1 MPNDHPAA
9 GQPEYLGAASSTQ
22 ASPREGRVRSRR
34 GVAIGVAVGVV
45 GAVAGGGW
53 AALALM
59 SDGAQPAAAVPADAL
74 AYVSIDLDPSAGQKI
89 EALRIAEKFPALRDE
104 LGLDAGDDLRR
115 WLFDESGLAECA
127 DLDYDDDVA
136 PWIGERAAFALLP
149 GGREPRPVV
158 ALAVDDEDRAES
170 ALSRLEGCGPDR
182 GEAGVAVDDGYAVV
196 ARTSEVAQRALDAAA
211 RAPLADDPGFREWTS
226 AAGEPGIVTGYLA
239 PGAPE
244 AFAELADRLPR
255 RGMGLGPRPGT
266 GPGMGPGM
274 GPWTGASGG
283 GLAALAEDF
292 EGLGAVMRFADGTV
306 EMEVA
311 TAGLPD
317 RRAPGAEGL
326 VSGIG
331 DLPASTG
338 AAFSAALPEGWLQDA
353 LEDLSKASGMPLA
366 PLLAAAEARTGL
378 SLPQDVE
385 TLLGEGASVVVD
397 SDLDAGRA
405 LEREGLSGLRAGVR
419 VVGDPD
425 EITPV
430 LDKLRRALPP
440 SEAKL
445 VVERGEGVVAFGFDA
460 DYVAALADPGRLGS
474 EPRFRDSVPE
484 ADRSA
489 ASGFVDFD
497 AGGGWFERL
506 VAEHARQAEGR
517 DAEQVRRNIAPLDAL
532 GLSTWYD
539 EGRQHGLLRL
549 STD

>member
-1 MPNDHPAA
+1 MSNDHPPA
-9 GQPEYLGAASSTQ
+9 GQPEYLGAATYTEG
-22 ASPREGRVRSRR
+22 ASRQGRVWSRR
-34 GVAIGVAVGVV
+34 GVAIGVAIGVV

-59 SDGAQPAAAVPADAL
+59 SDGAQPADAVPADAL
-74 AYVSIDLDPSAGQKI
+74 AYVSVDLDPSAGQKV
-89 EALRIAEKFPALRDE
+89 EALRIAGKFPALRDE

-149 GGREPRPVV
+149 GGNEPRPVV
-158 ALAVDDEDRAES
+158 ALAVDDEDRAAS
-170 ALSRLEGCGPDR
+170 TLSGLEGCGPER
-182 GEAGVAVDDGYAVV
+182 SEVGVAVDEGYAVV
-196 ARTSEVAQRALDAAA
+196 AQTSQVARAALDAAA
-211 RAPLADDPGFREWTS
+211 RAPLADDPGFLEWTS

-239 PGAPE
+239 PGAPA
-244 AFAELADRLPR
+244 AFSELADRMPR
-255 RGMGLGPRPGT
+255 RGMDPRP
-266 GPGMGPGM
+266 GPGM
-274 GPWTGASGG
+274 GPWAGAGGG
-283 GLAALAEDF
+283 GLAALAQDF

-306 EMEVA
+306 EVEVA
-311 TAGLPD
+311 TGGLPGG
-317 RRAPGAEGL
+317 RGPGAEGL
-326 VSGIG
+326 VSGVR

-338 AAFSAALPEGWLQDA
+338 AAFSAALPPGWLQDA
-353 LEDLSKASGMPLA
+353 LEDLSRASGMPLA

-397 SDLDAGRA
+397 SDLEAGRA
-405 LEREGLSGLRAGVR
+405 LEREDLSGLRAGVR
-419 VVGDPD
+419 VLGDPE

-440 SEAKL
+440 SKAKL

-460 DYVAALADPGRLGS
+460 DYVAALADTGQLGS
-474 EPRFRDSVPE
+474 EPRFRDAVPE
-484 ADRSA
+484 AERSA

-497 AGGGWFERL
+497 AGNGWFERL
-506 VAEHARQAEGR
+506 VADHARQAEGR
-517 DAEQVRRNIAPLDAL
+517 DAEQVRGNIAPLDAL